1 MTPPE
6 SPSDGDLLRR
16 MEIGDEEAF
25 ADIYRRHR
33 RSVYLFAAHM
43 SGSIAVADDVTQETF
58 LILIRDPTR
67 FDPARGELR
76 SFLLGVARNHV
87 RRSMAVER
95 GSVSYEHD
103 AETEDYV
110 LRTAADDTDPVAQ
123 LIRDEDLSRLHKS
136 IQALPAAYR
145 ETIVLC
151 ELHEMSYDEAA
162 EVIGCAIGTVRS
174 RLHRARRL
182 LEQKLREEPQK
193 FATRHVVAG
202 CLT

>member
-1 MTPPE
+1 MISPE
-6 SPSDGDLLRR
+6 SPSDGELLRR
-16 MEIGDEEAF
+16 MQVGDEEAF

-33 RSVYLFAAHM
+33 RSVYAFAAHM
-43 SGSIAVADDVTQETF
+43 SGSIVVADDVTQETF
-58 LILIRDPTR
+58 LILIRDPAR

-76 SFLLGVARNHV
+76 SFLLGVARNYV

-95 GSVSYEHD
+95 GNVSFEHD
-103 AETEDYV
+103 AETEDHV
-110 LRTAADDTDPVAQ
+110 LRSATDDVDPVAR
-123 LIRDEDLSRLHKS
+123 LIREEDLSRLHRS
-136 IQALPAAYR
+136 IRALPAAYR

-151 ELHEMSYDEAA
+151 ELQEMSYDEAA
-162 EVIGCAIGTVRS
+162 EVIGCVTGTVRS

-193 FATRHVVAG
+193 FETRHVVAG